1 MTSARR
7 WATVGSS
14 EVNQA
19 EHDDALPVGYGGV
32 DEQSGTAAV
41 VDGPVVGVG
50 VVVSRSL
57 VGFRRS
63 SRIHALTWSRAGS
76 GSAQYC
82 SRGMS
87 AQLTV

>member
-50 VVVSRSL
+50 VVVL
-57 VGFRRS
+57 GV
-63 SRIHALTWSRAGS
+63 S
-76 GSAQYC
+76 GWVSAQFQEARVDLVSC
-82 SRGMS
+82 LLG
-87 AQLTV
+87 